1 MINRYARSIAK
12 AISWQ
17 SIGLVTSL
25 GITYAFTGNV
35 MEAGLMTAIL
45 TITASVLYVVHEQV
59 WHRMDQRGA
68 QRAAHIN
75 ASQTHH
81 RQDHWR
87 E

>member
-1 MINRYARSIAK
+1 MSSSYARSIAK

-17 SIGLVTSL
+17 AIGLVTSL

-59 WHRMDQRGA
+59 WHHIDQRGA
-68 QRAAHIN
+68 QRAAHRN

-81 RQDHWR
+81 KQDHWR